1 MTTELLVDDQTSVRR
16 GLRMRLAVEPDLS
29 IIGEAPDGASAI
41 ALAAALRPDVVLM
54 DVEMTG
60 LDGITAAAALR
71 AVAPES
77 AVIML
82 SLHGDPTTRARA
94 EAAGAVAF
102 IEKQAAEPS
111 LLTAIRETAAGKN
124 RD

>member
-1 MTTELLVDDQTSVRR
+1 MLLVDDQASVRR
-16 GLRMRLAVEPDLS
+16 GLRLRLALEPDLS
-29 IIGEAPDGASAI
+29 IVGEAPDGATAL
-41 ALAAALRPDVVLM
+41 ALAAALRPDVVVM

-60 LDGITAAAALR
+60 LDGITAAEALR
-71 AVAPES
+71 TVAPES

-94 EAAGAVAF
+94 AAAGAVAF

-111 LLTAIRETAAGKN
+111 LLTAIRAAAASKN

>member
-1 MTTELLVDDQTSVRR
+1 MLVDDQTSVRR

-54 DVEMTG
+54 DVEMSG
-60 LDGITAAAALR
+60 LDGIAAAAAIR
-71 AVAPES
+71 TVSPES
-77 AVIML
+77 AVVML
-82 SLHGDPTTRARA
+82 SLHGDPATRARA

-102 IEKQAAEPS
+102 VEKQTAGPL
-111 LLTAIRETAAGKN
+111 LLTAIREAAAKK
-124 RD
+124 RRE